1 MSSKGRTWKLTQEQR
16 QRQSEAQKRRIAEG
30 RGTVHNQAT
39 KDAAAM
45 GRRSALAHH
54 ASSGPTCYVADCDRN
69 VCRGQGGWG
78 APTSE
83 YCGAHKAMD
92 LRAQG
97 YGTTLK
103 HVIQVW
109 LDNNKQC
116 EICQR
121 DLQLRAVNPGERAK
135 SVYMDHDHKTGA
147 FRGVLCHRCNSAL
160 GYLADDR
167 AAARRLIAYLERT

>member
-1 MSSKGRTWKLTQEQR
+1 MSSKGHTWKLSADQR
-16 QRQSEAQKRRIAEG
+16 KRQSDGQKRRIAEG
-30 RGTVHNQAT
+30 RSVVHDQAT

-45 GRRSALAHH
+45 GRRQALAHH
-54 ASSGPTCYVADCDRN
+54 ASSGPACIVDDCALN

-78 APTSE
+78 PPTSI
-83 YCGAHKAMD
+83 YCKIHKAMD
-92 LRAQG
+92 LRAQS
-97 YGTTLK
+97 YGTTLA

-135 SVYMDHDHKTGA
+135 SVYMDHDHKTGT

-160 GYLADDR
+160 GYIADDR